1 MRFQSRV
8 IIERLEAR
16 VDGWQ
21 FSVAGRYPGQLTL
34 RVARRFAEV
43 RVTGLAAEMSHYL
56 VLSLLPLVTA
66 LGASIGL
73 LGRVL
78 DREQIE
84 GMEDALVYALEAVLS
99 PELARDVAVPMVQ
112 ELLRQE
118 RAGVA
123 IGGVA
128 VALWLGGRVF
138 RAAVRVLDDAYRV
151 EERRG
156 LLQLWGLSLVL
167 TAAAVVVVTLL
178 LSVVVVGPLL
188 GGGRRLAGVFGAGD
202 AFAWAWSFGRWPV
215 VLLVGVAFLAWLY
228 HVGPNTDTSWRDTL
242 PGALLATAALILLAA
257 GFRLYV
263 DLAGPRGPNLQDGS
277 EAVLAVG
284 QFIGTALA
292 AILFT
297 WLASV
302 AVLLG
307 GVLNAEWQQ
316 PGRVVDQWDDVP
328 HQAGQRTHPA
338 PTNFT
343 ADDGNAPAA
352 TSRPAGLTLT
362 TTDLAAVGLAAA
374 GAAAAVLTMGVT
386 AARRR
391 RNGARR

>member
-1 MRFQSRV
+1 MRTHGRTR
-8 IIERLEAR
+8 IERLESR
-16 VDGWQ
+16 IDGWQ

-34 RVARRFAEV
+34 RVARRCAEV

-66 LGASIGL
+66 LGASLGL
-73 LGRVL
+73 FGRLL
-78 DREQIE
+78 DSDQIE
-84 GMEDALVYALEAVLS
+84 AMEDALIYALEAVLS
-99 PELARDVAVPMVQ
+99 PELAADVAVPMLQ
-112 ELLRQE
+112 ELLRRE
-118 RAGVA
+118 RTGVA
-123 IGGVA
+123 VVGVA

-138 RAAVRVLDDAYRV
+138 RAAIRVLDDAYRV

-156 LLQLWGLSLVL
+156 LPQLWGLSLVL
-167 TAAAVVVVTLL
+167 TAAAVVMVTLL
-178 LSVVVVGPLL
+178 LSLVVVGPLL
-188 GGGRRLAGVFGAGD
+188 GGGQRLAGAFGAGD
-202 AFAWAWSFGRWPV
+202 AFAWAWSLGRWPV

-228 HVGPNTDTSWRDTL
+228 HVGPNTNTTWRDTL
-242 PGALLATAALILLAA
+242 PGALLATVALIALAA

-263 DLAGPRGPNLQDGS
+263 DVAGPRGPNLRDGS

-292 AILFT
+292 VILFT
-297 WLASV
+297 WLASL

-316 PGRVVDQWDDVP
+316 PGRVVEKRDDVP
-328 HQAGQRTHPA
+328 PQAGHSTRQA
-338 PTNFT
+338 PSTST
-343 ADDGNAPAA
+343 ADDVDAPRA
-352 TSRPAGLTLT
+352 
-362 TTDLAAVGLAAA
+362 DVAAVGLAAA